1 MTNRRITTLALALC
15 WLLVVSATTSCHRAT
30 TKAADSTYEYTD
42 DYDRHITIPAH
53 PTRVVSVSPAITEII
68 FDLDAEHLLVGRTD
82 YCSYPAAAKDIES
95 IGGIS
100 DLNIEKVISLHP
112 DLVICGSMVQ
122 PKSADH
128 LEKMGIPMSAVTE
141 KHSFEGLYENIA
153 KIGQLIG
160 YKKQADSL
168 IARLKTD
175 VQTRHHTSDSISHN
189 APTVYYV
196 VGFGKG
202 GNFTA
207 GGNTFI
213 NDIIRMAGGQ
223 NMAEN
228 ISGWSISLE
237 ALMDAD
243 PDYVIIRRED
253 SAAFCRMPP
262 YNRLTAVRK
271 GRVIGMESGMID
283 LQVPRN
289 IEAIQMLRRRIGQ

>member
-1 MTNRRITTLALALC
+1 MTCKNNFLRHAAIVCCLLALF
-15 WLLVVSATTSCHRAT
+15 STTGCHRSAPT
-30 TKAADSTYEYTD
+30 NSDSTYEYTD
-42 DYDRHITIPAH
+42 DYGRNITIPSY

-68 FDLDAEHLLVGRTD
+68 FDLGAEHLLVGRTD
-82 YCSYPAAAKDIES
+82 YCTYPAEAQGIES

-128 LEKMGIPMSAVTE
+128 LHQMGIPMPAVTE
-141 KHSFEGLYENIA
+141 KHSFDGLYENIA
-153 KIGQLIG
+153 KVGQLVG
-160 YKKQADSL
+160 YERQADSL
-168 IARLKTD
+168 IALLKAE
-175 VQTRHHTSDSISHN
+175 VQNSSDTTPGN

-213 NDIIRMAGGQ
+213 NDIIRMAGGR
-223 NMAEN
+223 NMAED
-228 ISGWSISLE
+228 ITGWSISLE
-237 ALMDAD
+237 TLMDAD
-243 PDYVIIRRED
+243 PDYIIIRRED
-253 SAAFCRMPP
+253 SAAFCRMSP
-262 YNRLTAVRK
+262 YNRLTAVKK
-271 GRVIGMESGMID
+271 GKVIAMESGMID

-289 IEAIQMLRRRIGQ
+289 IDAILMLRRRIGQ